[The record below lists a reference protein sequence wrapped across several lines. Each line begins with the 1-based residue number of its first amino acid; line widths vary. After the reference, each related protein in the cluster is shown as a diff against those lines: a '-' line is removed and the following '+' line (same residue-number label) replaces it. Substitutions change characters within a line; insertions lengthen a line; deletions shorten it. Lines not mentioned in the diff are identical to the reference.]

1 MSGIHTN
8 QTKPNQKIMKLRFV
22 FPSIVVTSVLIAA
35 QASAAVLFSLPGSQ
49 TVVNGEPSLVNT
61 TNDAGDWITAGANN
75 YSDNTSTTPLY
86 MQFTMRVDNNNGES
100 GGGGFFTAFN
110 LRKTTAERL
119 AVGNTWGSLNWG
131 GFGGGGGDFN
141 INGAS
146 AYAVGTPA
154 TFVLKIDQAA
164 GSATIW
170 FNPDTAVAEASQ
182 PAGITTVRTGQGIA
196 LQFDDIWLRA
206 GNNNGSTTF
215 SGITIQNTT
224 VFVPEP
230 GSAVLGALG
239 LLTLLRRR
247 R

>member
-1 MSGIHTN
+1 
-8 QTKPNQKIMKLRFV
+8 MKLRFV

-86 MQFTMRVDNNNGES
+86 MQFSMRVDNQATETTS
-100 GGGGFFTAFN
+100 GGFFTAFQ
-110 LRKTTAERL
+110 LFKTGSERF
-119 AVGNTWGSLNWG
+119 AVGNTWDSINWG
-131 GFGGGGGDFN
+131 GFGGGDYDLTG
-141 INGAS
+141 S
-146 AYAVGTPA
+146 PAYVVGTPA
-154 TFVLKIDQAA
+154 IFVLKIDQAA

-182 PAGITTVRTGQGIA
+182 PAGITTVRTGLGTN
-196 LQFDDIWLRA
+196 LQFDEIRIRA
-206 GNNNGSTTF
+206 GGGNALAATTF

>member
-1 MSGIHTN
+1 M
-8 QTKPNQKIMKLRFV
+8 
-22 FPSIVVTSVLIAA
+22 TSVLIAA

-49 TVVNGEPSLVNT
+49 SVTNNVDSTLVDT
-61 TNDAGDWITAGANN
+61 TNDASDWITAGANN
-75 YSDNTSTTPLY
+75 YSDNTSTIPLY
-86 MQFTMRVDNNNGES
+86 MQFTMRVDNKSTETS
-100 GGGGFFTAFN
+100 GGGFFTAFN
-110 LRKTTAERL
+110 LRKTGSERL

-154 TFVLKIDQAA
+154 TFVLKIEQAA
-164 GSATIW
+164 GRATIW
-170 FNPDTAVAEASQ
+170 FNPDTAVAEALQ
-182 PAGITTVRTGQGIA
+182 PAGITTVRTGQGTG
-196 LQFDDIWLRA
+196 LQFDQITLRA
-206 GNNNGSTTF
+206 GTSVGATTF

-224 VFVPEP
+224 VFIQEP